1 MDWICDDMSKWYL
14 FIIDSN
20 FFCNMFLDPHGMNR
34 GTILVFEQKKWGDI
48 PRYAHILLYFWPET
62 YTQKEEIRK
71 HDLICYFVYL
81 YFKIPFFVTKKLL
94 GILAIHFPHI
104 IFLSFLLTVILLLID
119 SSLWYYYFCTVA
131 IRQLRTWRS

>member
-1 MDWICDDMSKWYL
+1 MSNVGFVTQHSKKVCSIHSLYTVWVRNFVTKSSFRKMSELRWLVLFNIWTEFVMSKWYL
-14 FIIDSN
+14 LIAMI
-20 FFCNMFLDPHGMNR
+20 FFCNMSLDPHGMNR

-81 YFKIPFFVTKKLL
+81 YFKILFFC
-94 GILAIHFPHI
+94 
-104 IFLSFLLTVILLLID
+104 D
-119 SSLWYYYFCTVA
+119 
-131 IRQLRTWRS
+131 